1 MAVVRFASVHNRM
14 LHAMLAQYKTIHTNY
29 DPVQVLLY
37 CIGHLGGKDLERV
50 LSTLECRELVNS
62 QCSIYSVV

>member
-1 MAVVRFASVHNRM
+1 M

-37 CIGHLGGKDLERV
+37 CIGHLGGKDLERGLTTLKEQCKYV
-50 LSTLECRELVNS
+50 LHSVAVLTHLSLGCAG
-62 QCSIYSVV
+62 IYAHR